1 MKKIVVTSL
10 YDHSV
15 VEGPS
20 GNYTTIEEESSE
32 GIVTYEGLT
41 TMTKTNGSG
50 TWFLFCYGITVN
62 RANDTWEDVNEP
74 VALFIRDEGAA
85 SRKKRRC

>member
-1 MKKIVVTSL
+1 MRKIVVTAL

-15 VEGPS
+15 VDGPAGS
-20 GNYTTIEEESSE
+20 YATIEEESID

-41 TMTKTNGSG
+41 TMTKTNNSG
-50 TWFLFCYGITVN
+50 TWFLFAHGITVN
-62 RANDTWEDVNEP
+62 RADDTWEDVKEP
-74 VALFIRDEGAA
+74 VALFIKDEDVA